1 MAGTQEPVQLLIVD
15 DSDEDAELLL
25 RELRRSGIEVRAHR
39 VQTAS
44 DLQTALADPWD
55 IVICDSSMTQLDVR
69 DVLHAVR
76 AVSADLPFIVV
87 SGSASAEAVVEL
99 MRAGAN
105 DYLLAGSL
113 LRLGPAVAREV
124 REGREGAE
132 RRRAERRHARAD
144 ESFRRIVEASPD
156 LILVHREGR
165 IVYAS
170 PIALERLGGKDPAA
184 IDGTLL
190 SAIVVSSDPHGRP
203 DAARGSAPPSPVE
216 QRWRCLDGS
225 TMPVHVVQCDV
236 TFEGSQGT
244 AVIAHDIGERHD
256 FAAAMVEMDRVAAI
270 GVLAAGL
277 GHEINNPLAYILAN
291 LEFIA
296 TEVDVLIGEL
306 PQEARRRLEPGL
318 ADLSQALADTS
329 QGAHRVRTII
339 ADLRS
344 FSRNDETR
352 TLVDV
357 RQLLDAS
364 ARMAAVQIRQRATV
378 VKQYADDVSQV
389 LASDARLGQVFLNL
403 VINAAQ
409 SLADGGEPDRNRI
422 ELSVHDEGEF
432 VHVEVA
438 DTGCGIAA
446 DVLPQIFEPFF
457 TTKAAGHGTG
467 LGLGIC
473 RRIVT
478 QLGGEIRVS
487 SKVGVG
493 TRVLVRIPR
502 AADRPE
508 NEAVL

>member
-1 MAGTQEPVQLLIVD
+1 MVGTQESVQLLIVD

-25 RELRRSGIEVRAHR
+25 GELRRSGIELRAHR

-44 DLQTALADPWD
+44 DLETALAAPWD
-55 IVICDSSMTQLDVR
+55 LVICDSSMSQLQVSDVR
-69 DVLHAVR
+69 EAVR
-76 AVSADLPFIVV
+76 VVSADLPFIVV
-87 SGSASAEAVVEL
+87 SGSTSAGAVVEL
-99 MRAGAN
+99 IRA
-105 DYLLAGSL
+105 
-113 LRLGPAVAREV
+113 
-124 REGREGAE
+124 GAE
-132 RRRAERRHARAD
+132 RRRAERGRARAD
-144 ESFRRIVEASPD
+144 ESFRRMIEASPD

-165 IVYAS
+165 IVYANPS
-170 PIALERLGGKDPAA
+170 ALERLGRKEPAV
-184 IDGTLL
+184 DGTLL
-190 SAIVVSSDPHGRP
+190 SAIVVSPDTRGRP

-216 QRWRCLDGS
+216 QRWRCVDGS
-225 TMPVHVVQCDV
+225 TIPVHVLQCDV
-236 TFEGSQGT
+236 EFEGSQAT
-244 AVIAHDIGERHD
+244 AVIARDVGEHHH
-256 FAAAMVEMDRVAAI
+256 FAAAMVEMDRMATI

-291 LEFIA
+291 LEFIG
-296 TEVDVLIGEL
+296 TEIDVLVGEL

-339 ADLRS
+339 ADLRT
-344 FSRNDETR
+344 FARNDETC

-378 VKQYADDVSQV
+378 VKHYADDVSPV

-403 VINAAQ
+403 VVNAAQ
-409 SLADGGEPDRNRI
+409 SLADGGEPERNRI
-422 ELSVHDEGEF
+422 ELNVRDEGEF

-446 DVLPQIFEPFF
+446 GVLPQIFEPFF
-457 TTKAAGHGTG
+457 TTKAAGQGAG

-487 SKVGVG
+487 SEVGVG
-493 TRVLVRIPR
+493 TRVLVRLPR
-502 AADRPE
+502 AASPE
-508 NEAVL
+508 RHTAAS